1 MNDLHNNVQS
11 STRGITLLGIAT
23 MAIGVLILLAP
34 LVVGMSIIYLLG
46 VLVFIAGAIR
56 FYWAFQAV
64 GWEHRGMMFL
74 VAALTL
80 LCGIVMLTSP
90 AFTAGIITI
99 LLVIYLLLDGLFEI
113 TAALRMRP
121 HQGWGWLLLGGLI
134 SLLLGILLWHQFP
147 LSGAWAIGV
156 LLGIKLLMVG
166 IIMITVGASIRT
178 ILPHSGA

>member
-1 MNDLHNNVQS
+1 MSDSRNHVQS
-11 STRGITLLGIAT
+11 STRSITFLGIAT
-23 MAIGVLILLAP
+23 MVIGVLILLAP

-46 VLVFIAGAIR
+46 VLVFVAGAIR

-90 AFTAGIITI
+90 VFTAGLVTI

-121 HQGWGWLLLGGLI
+121 QQGWVWLMFGGVISILLGV
-134 SLLLGILLWHQFP
+134 LLWHQFP

-166 IIMITVGASIRT
+166 IVMITLGTSIRT
-178 ILPHSGA
+178 LLSHSNA